1 MRCSLGVGLVAAM
14 EVPADISFDSLLD
27 EESWTHVE
35 ETGFSRVDT
44 DYEPSIRDD
53 ISEML
58 PFVTDQDDVGI
69 SANYNTDVIVQSA
82 WKSLPNREIEL
93 PWESGFWNKFLDPS
107 ISAYNMLARGIKRPM
122 PFHAEPLQHE
132 TMEDVVDKPVVT
144 KQTLPVT
151 GFLQHIK
158 DVPERTWREERE
170 ATWEIAIRR
179 WILLLEQWETR
190 DVPLLEALHS
200 KSSFVERTQILVD
213 VFYNKAPQT
222 LLKRVNSLAKLCR
235 TLQAQG
241 IGFPCAE
248 EQFYFFLKHE
258 TELKA
263 PASRLKAFFE
273 SIVFSRHVL
282 GVEPLQAIVT
292 SRRCLGASSNFSLG
306 CSKQAEPFSVMQ
318 LQRLHEVLRDGPELW
333 DQVMSGMILF
343 CVYRRSRWSDSQ
355 HAECLIPDFDLEG
368 KLQFLEIKSAVHKTA
383 RAFHLRHMFL
393 PVAAPAY
400 GVTQDCWGEQWMKA
414 RVALDIS
421 DLSVFPLMPA
431 PDSCLEPTKRPI
443 STSEAKK
450 WILHLL
456 GPELVRSDAKL
467 TSHSCKC
474 TCLSFLAKRGANF
487 EDRLVLGY
495 HANKL
500 RMAMT
505 YSRDSAARPLSILS
519 QVLQE
524 IRDGIFNPD
533 NTRSGRLHP
542 GAKPLDGNCTVG
554 QAFSADASHDKT
566 DDIVTVEQ
574 EDNLDKSGHVVA
586 PQEPS
591 DDPEAAEL
599 EGHVTTDSS
608 SSSGE
613 EFKNWPKVIGH
624 YKVDIPGDKSMWLNS
639 NTKMFH
645 LSHVEHVKI
654 LLCGRRITSSFK
666 SHSEPIRFDAAKCR
680 QCFRLKD
687 SSH

>member
-1 MRCSLGVGLVAAM
+1 MDL
-14 EVPADISFDSLLD
+14 PADAPFDASLD
-27 EESWTHVE
+27 EESWAHVE
-35 ETGFSRVDT
+35 ETGFSKVDT
-44 DYEPSIRDD
+44 EYEPSIRDD

-69 SANYNTDVIVQSA
+69 SENYNTDVIVQSA

-107 ISAYNMLARGIKRPM
+107 VSAYDMLTRGIKRPM
-122 PFHAEPLQHE
+122 PFHAEPLQRE
-132 TMEDVVDKPVVT
+132 TMEDVVDKRVMT
-144 KQTLPVT
+144 KQTLPVK

-179 WILLLEQWETR
+179 WILLLEQWGTKE
-190 DVPLLEALHS
+190 VPLLEALHS
-200 KSSFVERTQILVD
+200 KSSFVERAQILVD

-222 LLKRVNSLAKLCR
+222 LLKRVNSLAKMCS

-241 IGFPCAE
+241 IQFPCTE

-282 GVEPLQAIVT
+282 GVESLQAIVT

-306 CSKQAEPFSVMQ
+306 CPKQAEPFNVMQ

-343 CVYRRSRWSDSQ
+343 CVYGRSRWSDSQ
-355 HAECLIPDFDLEG
+355 HAESLIPDFDVEG
-368 KLQFLEIKSAVHKTA
+368 RLQFLEIKSAVHKTA

-400 GVTQDCWGEQWMKA
+400 GVTLDCWGQQWLQA
-414 RVALDIS
+414 RFALGIS
-421 DLSVFPLMPA
+421 DLTVFPLMPA

-443 STSEAKK
+443 STQEAKK
-450 WILHLL
+450 WIHHLL
-456 GPELVRSDAKL
+456 GPELVRPDAKL

-474 TCLSFLAKRGANF
+474 TCLSFLAKRGASF

-524 IRDGIFNPD
+524 IRDGVFNPD
-533 NTRSGRLHP
+533 NTRSGRLQP
-542 GAKPLDGNCTVG
+542 GAKPLDGNWTVG
-554 QAFSADASHDKT
+554 SAVSASGSQDKNEGVV
-566 DDIVTVEQ
+566 IVGQ
-574 EDNLDKSGHVVA
+574 EDNLDRLGHADA
-586 PQEPS
+586 PQEHS
-591 DDPEAAEL
+591 ADLETAEL
-599 EGHVTTDSS
+599 EGHVTTGSS
-608 SSSGE
+608 SSSE
-613 EFKNWPKVIGH
+613 EELKTWPKVIGH
-624 YKVDIPGDKSMWLNS
+624 YKVDIPDNKSMWLNN

-645 LSHVEHVKI
+645 LSHVEHVKV
-654 LLCGRRITSSFK
+654 LLCGRRITGSFK

-687 SSH
+687 ASL